1 MVDRLKELAGS
12 RDPCLQDRE
21 LYLIRNLTRGRG
33 VSFFDDFSYYPDFIV
48 WLKDKH
54 CQHVV
59 FLDPKGLGRYGSR
72 ERKKVQLHHDIHQIE
87 ERVRKTDPD
96 LRLSAYIL
104 SVTPVQK
111 IDDGKRSAS
120 AWKEDGVYFLN
131 EPDCLKQVITHVL
144 QRETLVY

>member
-1 MVDRLKELAGS
+1 M
-12 RDPCLQDRE
+12 
-21 LYLIRNLTRGRG
+21 TRGRG
-33 VSFFDDFSYYPDFIV
+33 VSFFDDFGYYPDFIV
-48 WLKDKH
+48 WLKDEH

-72 ERKKVQLHHDIHQIE
+72 ERKKVRLHHDIHEIE
-87 ERVRKTDPD
+87 KRVRSADPD
-96 LRLSAYIL
+96 LRLGAYVL

-131 EPDCLKQVITHVL
+131 EPDCLKQVIKDVSTRSSGLH
-144 QRETLVY
+144 